1 MKSLFMR
8 LFTKVCPVV
17 VRCLSIDILDDMKS
31 PDADSCALLTLIKWT
46 QALRHIA
53 HVSGL
58 V

>member
-1 MKSLFMR
+1 MR
-8 LFTKVCPVV
+8 LFTIVCPAVV
-17 VRCLSIDILDDMKS
+17 LGQYLSVDILDDMKS
-31 PDADSCALLTLIKWT
+31 PDGDYCALLTLIKWT